1 MRHEPKLTRA
11 SRSNRHLR
19 LYSSRELLGRLSA
32 KWTMPVLE
40 ELASAPDRRLKF
52 SELKSRLTGV
62 SQRMLATTLKAL
74 ERDGLLLRCSD
85 RDRPQ
90 GSGYVL
96 TPLGVSMLL
105 ALEVFISFAVAQ
117 WPRIERRYDDGTQGL
132 RVRARAASRTNAA
145 TQSPRRGMLRTH
157 DPADR
162 RSK

>member
-1 MRHEPKLTRA
+1 
-11 SRSNRHLR
+11 
-19 LYSSRELLGRLSA
+19 
-32 KWTMPVLE
+32 MPVLE
-40 ELASAPDRRLKF
+40 DMASAPDRRLKF

-62 SQRMLATTLKAL
+62 SQRMLAATLKAL

-117 WPRIERRYDDGTQGL
+117 WPRIEASHRRYDKGTTQGRRL
-132 RVRARAASRTNAA
+132 RARAASRTNAA